1 MELISDRTA
10 LDKIITLGKKRKKKK
25 KSLHLGPSHLKPEV
39 YPSNAMDLLLL
50 GAMGSLSC
58 LAHRTQVG
66 IHRADL
72 YHSVAGAL
80 G

>member
-1 MELISDRTA
+1 
-10 LDKIITLGKKRKKKK
+10 
-25 KSLHLGPSHLKPEV
+25 LGPSHLKPEV

-50 GAMGSLSC
+50 GAMGSLSY

>member
-1 MELISDRTA
+1 MELISDRTP
-10 LDKIITLGKKRKKKK
+10 LDKIITLGKKKK

-50 GAMGSLSC
+50 GAMGSLSY